1 MKRQPKNRDTVTIK
15 DLEREITDLRIG
27 IANLTEV
34 SAQFSRANHRL
45 VLDQRALNA
54 ELATCKA
61 NLADATAEV
70 ARQQEYQSRAHE
82 TIELLVK
89 KMAYAPE
96 KA

>member
-1 MKRQPKNRDTVTIK
+1 MKTSRKNQDAVTIK
-15 DLEREITDLRIG
+15 DLETEILNLRIG
-27 IANLTEV
+27 IANITEV

-70 ARQQEYQSRAHE
+70 DRQQEYQSRAHE

-89 KMAYAPE
+89 KMPYAPG